1 MPSPSS
7 VTPVT
12 TSARIFMWA
21 AFVFVAAAGVSLFL
35 LSERTS
41 EFFAWTIKPP
51 VTAAF
56 LGCGYL
62 AVATALGLGLR
73 ESDWARVRVGVWVVA
88 TGLVSILIAT
98 LLHLDK
104 FHLHSPVW
112 TAKAWAWSWLFLY
125 VALVPGLLAALW
137 TQWRQPAAAPAP
149 GTALPAGLRLAQ
161 WVLGGLMA
169 VMGAALFVAPGS
181 AEQLW
186 PWSLTPL
193 TARMVGS
200 FYLAIGVS
208 LFAAAHE
215 NDYARIRVASF
226 AYLVFA
232 VLQLVT
238 ALRYPVVDWQTLP
251 GLLLAAVLVALFA
264 IGGIGVRG
272 GR

>member
-1 MPSPSS
+1 MPTPSL

-35 LSERTS
+35 LSEQTS
-41 EFFAWTIKPP
+41 DFFAWTINPP
-51 VTAAF
+51 ITAAF

-98 LLHLDK
+98 GLHLDK
-104 FHLHSPVW
+104 FHLQNPAW

-125 VALVPGLLAALW
+125 VALVPGLIAALW
-137 TQWRQPAAAPAP
+137 TQWRQPAAEPAP

-169 VMGAALFVAPGS
+169 SMGAALFVAPGS

-200 FYLAIGVS
+200 FYLAFGVS

-215 NDYARIRVASF
+215 SD
-226 AYLVFA
+226 
-232 VLQLVT
+232 
-238 ALRYPVVDWQTLP
+238 
-251 GLLLAAVLVALFA
+251 
-264 IGGIGVRG
+264 
-272 GR
+272 